1 MILLNSRVSVYVSVG
16 IHKRREAMLFSGDSI
31 DDLHKSRIIVFVNGI
46 YNRDFPKYL
55 SRILHY

>member
-16 IHKRREAMLFSGDSI
+16 IHKLREAMLFSDSI
-31 DDLHKSRIIVFVNGI
+31 DDLHKSRIILFVNGV